1 MRYQVIPGLRVE
13 AVGEQWAAW
22 SPASGETHLLNDE
35 SAAVLELLADVGPLS
50 ADDAAHHLARET
62 GIDLQQLRAGIEL
75 AWLPLEW
82 AGFLRRIGG
91 ATP

>member
-1 MRYQVIPGLRVE
+1 MPGVRVE

-35 SAAVLELLADVGPLS
+35 SAAVLELLAELGPLNT
-50 ADDAAHHLARET
+50 DEAARHLASET
-62 GIDLQQLRAGIEL
+62 GIDLQQLRSGIEV

-82 AGFLRRIGG
+82 AGFVRCIDNP
-91 ATP
+91 TP